1 MNATNLQSI
10 ADKEAEARKASRPA
24 SAPYLYDS
32 AKGRLLAKDHR
43 KVRPEIL
50 EVFGEMVEVAVK
62 YKKLT
67 GRHLPILGELGEL
80 FAEIM
85 FGINRHDPM
94 TRGSDGM
101 LGKDFVEVKT
111 ITPDK
116 KSLGVRV
123 KRSGNFGKLVVV
135 RISDDFQFA
144 ARMVDRQMLGK
155 GNGKWATL
163 SWDAMIIGEIDQEL
177 HTSFPIKKPS
187 PKSEPVEKASR
198 FDLGASEVNQPECSH
213 VRFEMLNPS
222 F

>member
-1 MNATNLQSI
+1 MNPTRPPSLAQ
-10 ADKEAEARKASRPA
+10 KEAEGQKAGVLVLYA
-24 SAPYLYDS
+24 YLYDS
-32 AKGRLLAKDHR
+32 TKGRLLPKDYR

-50 EVFGEMVEVAVK
+50 EVFGEMVEVAAK

-116 KSLGVRV
+116 KNEEVRL
-123 KRSGNFGKLVVV
+123 KRGGNFGKLVVV
-135 RISDDFQFA
+135 KISDDFQFA
-144 ARMVDRQMLGK
+144 ARMVDRRLLGK
-155 GNGKWATL
+155 GKGKWATL
-163 SWDAMIIGEIDQEL
+163 SWDAMIMGEPNQEL
-177 HTSFPIKKPS
+177 HRSFPIQKVV
-187 PKSEPVEKASR
+187 PKA
-198 FDLGASEVNQPECSH
+198 LGI
-213 VRFEMLNPS
+213 
-222 F
+222 